1 MIEVLTG
8 LVMSIIT
15 QIVKKT
21 EVDAKIIILALSLVF
36 GTAFYF
42 LKLYYPEFVENA
54 WEKMIGSY
62 GVSQIIYN
70 YIIQIFEEKNALNS
84 KQKDKWAK

>member
-70 YIIQIFEEKNALNS
+70 YVIQTREEKNALNS
-84 KQKDKWAK
+84 KKDKWAK

>member
-1 MIEVLTG
+1 MLELLTG
-8 LVMSIIT
+8 VLMSIIT

-62 GVSQIIYN
+62 GVSQVVYN
-70 YIIQIFEEKNALNS
+70 YIINIYEKKHLDSNR
-84 KQKDKWAK
+84 KDKWAK

>member
-1 MIEVLTG
+1 
-8 LVMSIIT
+8 MSIIT

-62 GVSQIIYN
+62 GVSQVVYN
-70 YIIQIFEEKNALNS
+70 YVIQIREEKNALNS
-84 KQKDKWAK
+84 KKDK

>member
-1 MIEVLTG
+1 MTAREILVVLLFVGRFHTDVSFKSRNG
-8 LVMSIIT
+8 IW
-15 QIVKKT
+15 
-21 EVDAKIIILALSLVF
+21 EY

-62 GVSQIIYN
+62 GVSQVVYN
-70 YIIQIFEEKNALNS
+70 YAISLFEK
-84 KQKDKWAK
+84 KKDKGEKAEKVK

>member
-84 KQKDKWAK
+84 KKDK

>member
-8 LVMSIIT
+8 LIMSIIT

-62 GVSQIIYN
+62 GVSQVIYN
-70 YIIQIFEEKNALNS
+70 YIIQTYEQKHLNS
-84 KQKDKWAK
+84 NKKNKWVK

>member
-62 GVSQIIYN
+62 GVSQVVYN
-70 YIIQIFEEKNALNS
+70 YAISLFEK
-84 KQKDKWAK
+84 KKDKGEKAEKVK

>member
-8 LVMSIIT
+8 LIMSIIT

-21 EVDAKIIILALSLVF
+21 EVDAKIIILVLSLVF

-62 GVSQIIYN
+62 GVSQVIYN
-70 YIIQIFEEKNALNS
+70 YAINIWEQKHLNS
-84 KQKDKWAK
+84 NKKDKWAK

>member
-8 LVMSIIT
+8 LIMSIIT

-54 WEKMIGSY
+54 REKMIGSY
-62 GVSQIIYN
+62 GVSQVVYN
-70 YIIQIFEEKNALNS
+70 YIIQIYEQKHLDS
-84 KQKDKWAK
+84 KKKDK

>member
-1 MIEVLTG
+1 MLELLTG
-8 LVMSIIT
+8 VLMSIIT

-54 WEKMIGSY
+54 REKMIGSY

-70 YIIQIFEEKNALNS
+70 YVIQTREEKNALNS
-84 KQKDKWAK
+84 NKKDKWAK